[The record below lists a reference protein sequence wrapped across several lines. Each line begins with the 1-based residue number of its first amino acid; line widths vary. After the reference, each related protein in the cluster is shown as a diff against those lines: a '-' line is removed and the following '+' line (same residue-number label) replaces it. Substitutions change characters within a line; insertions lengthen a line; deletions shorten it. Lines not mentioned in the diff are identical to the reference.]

1 MCLFFLYPVEPWFV
15 FFLSHFYHGVSLVSS
30 QIHISIL
37 PFFCSLLAF
46 CLDEFFFDR
55 TNKCICSLCK
65 SSKHLYVCIM
75 EFVSV
80 TSITTVGSN
89 LAVGANN
96 NINTFFFYSIPY
108 DLLFTSNK
116 EKEKKFD
123 WLCVSPVVHHNQHY
137 FMLLKKRK

>member
-1 MCLFFLYPVEPWFV
+1 
-15 FFLSHFYHGVSLVSS
+15 
-30 QIHISIL
+30 
-37 PFFCSLLAF
+37 
-46 CLDEFFFDR
+46 
-55 TNKCICSLCK
+55 
-65 SSKHLYVCIM
+65 M

-123 WLCVSPVVHHNQHY
+123 
-137 FMLLKKRK
+137 